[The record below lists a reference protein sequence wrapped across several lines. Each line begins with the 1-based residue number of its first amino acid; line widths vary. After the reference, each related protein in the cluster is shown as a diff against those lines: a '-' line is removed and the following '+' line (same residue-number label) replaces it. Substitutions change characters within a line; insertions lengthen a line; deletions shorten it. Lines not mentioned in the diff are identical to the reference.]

1 MRIKYDK
8 EADVIYMRFREGKI
22 AESDEIRNGIIVDYD
37 AKGKPLAIEL
47 LNAKEIISNK
57 PELEVDFPP
66 TVKLHSV

>member
-1 MRIKYDK
+1 MKIRYDE

-22 AESDEIRNGIIVDYD
+22 AECDEIRNGLIVDYD
-37 AKGKPLAIEL
+37 AKGKPLAIEI
-47 LNAKEIISNK
+47 LNAKEIILNK